1 MSQSHK
7 GNYSAVHHLLSVSNL
22 LLSVHVAVLSLL
34 QNKFPDCLGNL
45 MTDCTERILSWQ
57 ADSYSVNK
65 EIARRLLTPKLIT

>member
-1 MSQSHK
+1 MLLFYRYYKTSSQT
-7 GNYSAVHHLLSVSNL
+7 V
-22 LLSVHVAVLSLL
+22 
-34 QNKFPDCLGNL
+34 LGNL